1 MFRLT
6 LHNNPQH
13 AQSHFVLGLAHSHQ
27 PGSPAGSERLEAF
40 REAFCHWKAYS
51 INTFFSVATMAKLW
65 VRRSALA
72 TLPIKSSSDQQAR
85 APKLN
90 TNRHSGSSKGYR
102 RSSLMWNT
110 WVGKVFAH
118 HITAKS
124 YISASMWH
132 AVLHHVYFWAKIV
145 EAPILLL
152 AQVGHGSISLL
163 LAEQA
168 LIWRLATTISFCKPS
183 L

>member
-1 MFRLT
+1 MPRLQKSARLCFVMFRLT

-124 YISASMWH
+124 YSTL
-132 AVLHHVYFWAKIV
+132 VLLCGTQCCIMCTF
-145 EAPILLL
+145 
-152 AQVGHGSISLL
+152 G
-163 LAEQA
+163 
-168 LIWRLATTISFCKPS
+168 RR
-183 L
+183 